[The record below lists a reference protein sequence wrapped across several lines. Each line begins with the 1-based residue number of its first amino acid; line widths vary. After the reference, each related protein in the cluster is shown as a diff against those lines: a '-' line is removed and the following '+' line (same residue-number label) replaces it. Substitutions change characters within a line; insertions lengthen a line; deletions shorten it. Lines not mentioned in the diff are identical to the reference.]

1 MKEINGGSVFYD
13 FFRLTEGGFYSE
25 AQEGRL
31 LRLLSRAAGDGVKR
45 AEQRVAALRQ
55 LQESDVG
62 DAVRCRN
69 FLLILQFDPDPDPLL
84 VAAAE
89 ARLAMLEEERPHAFA
104 GKTAWCRAIFEDDVA
119 RGLYE
124 YASGQLAE
132 AIESLAEA
140 LRGDY
145 GRLAL
150 PEMLAVI
157 SREAGDAARGLEY
170 ALRAQ
175 WIGGALRVEAP
186 HLARIEAW
194 ARKRL
199 GAEQIVAA
207 ERAAKACG
215 RGLAQIGFTS

>member
-25 AQEGRL
+25 AQKGRL
-31 LRLLSRAAGDGVKR
+31 LRLLSRAAGDGVKLT
-45 AEQRVAALRQ
+45 EQRVAAVRQ
-55 LQESDVG
+55 LGVNDV
-62 DAVRCRN
+62 DDPVRCRN
-69 FLLILQFDPDPDPLL
+69 FLLILQFDPSPDPHL

-89 ARLAMLEEERPHAFA
+89 ALLAVLEEDRPRGFA
-104 GKTAWCRAIFEDDVA
+104 SKTAWCRAIFEDHLQ

-124 YASGQLAE
+124 YAAGRPAD
-132 AIESLAEA
+132 AIEPLAAA
-140 LRGDY
+140 LRGEF

-157 SREAGDAARGLEY
+157 CREAGQAERGLEY

-175 WIGGALRVEAP
+175 WIGGSLRMEAP

-199 GAEQIVAA
+199 GPEQVSAA
-207 ERAAKACG
+207 ERAARAG
-215 RGLAQIGFTS
+215 SRGLAQIGFTS